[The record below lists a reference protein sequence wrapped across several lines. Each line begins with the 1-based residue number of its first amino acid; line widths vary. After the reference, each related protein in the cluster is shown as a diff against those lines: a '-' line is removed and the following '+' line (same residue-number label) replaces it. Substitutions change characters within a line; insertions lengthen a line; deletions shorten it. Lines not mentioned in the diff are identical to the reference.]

1 MSLINK
7 AFLTYAHRMLKGLD
21 RTRKHPLE
29 VQMKVFRT
37 LLKGGKDTAFGRDH
51 GFSKIGSVRDF
62 QRLVPVRDY
71 NELYPY
77 IERLRSG
84 EDYVLWNEKT
94 RFFAKSSG
102 TSSGKSKFIPIT
114 RTNLWGCHYG
124 GMQRMLANYL
134 QRFPDSRIYSGKALT
149 LGGSVEPDL
158 GGKSFSGDLSAILLR
173 NSPAPAEFFRVP
185 DKKTAMMHDFH
196 EKVEII
202 CRKYSKANV
211 TSFAGVPSWNLIM
224 LRRIM
229 EYNNA
234 SRLTDVWPNMELFM
248 HGGISFEPYR
258 AQYDAIISPGSVR
271 YFENYNASEGY
282 FAFQD
287 DPEDKSM
294 LLTLDNGV
302 FYEFATLKELSEAQE
317 NERPVPTRTVEEV
330 EPGVPYAVII
340 STTAGLWRYLIG
352 DVVTFTSLV
361 PHKVVISGRTQLFI
375 NAFGEELMIGNANT
389 ALAAACKR
397 HNATIS
403 DFTVAP
409 IFIEG
414 GLKGAH
420 QWVIEFENAPEDTE
434 TFADSLDE
442 ELCACNSDYEAKRSH
457 TMTMERLHLAVVPAG
472 TFYRWMESR
481 GKIGGQN
488 KVPRLYSDRRYVDE
502 ILRM

>member
-1 MSLINK
+1 MSFINK
-7 AFLTYAHRMLKGLD
+7 IFLTYASGMLKSLD
-21 RTRKHPLE
+21 RTRRHPFEEQL
-29 VQMKVFRT
+29 KVFKT
-37 LLKGGKDTAFGRDH
+37 LLKGGTDTAFGNYHR
-51 GFSKIGSVRDF
+51 FSRISSIKDF
-62 QRLVPVRDY
+62 QRQVPVCDY

-102 TSSGKSKFIPIT
+102 TSSGKSKFIPVT
-114 RTNLWGCHYG
+114 RTNLWRCHYG

-134 QRFPDSRIYSGKALT
+134 QRYPNSSIYSGKSLT

-158 GGKSFSGDLSAILLR
+158 SGKSFSGDLSAILLR
-173 NSPAPAEFFRVP
+173 NSPPIAEFFRIP
-185 DKKTAMMHDFH
+185 NKKTAMLHDFH

-202 CRKYSKANV
+202 CRRHSKTNV

-224 LRRIM
+224 LREIM

-234 SRLTDVWPNMELFM
+234 RWLTDVWPNLELYM
-248 HGGISFEPYR
+248 HGGISSEPYR
-258 AQYDAIISPGSVR
+258 AQFDAIIPPGSVR

-287 DPEDKSM
+287 DPDDKSM

-302 FYEFATLKELSEAQE
+302 FYEFVTTKELNDARE
-317 NERPVPTRTVEEV
+317 NDRTVPTLTIGEV
-330 EPGVPYAVII
+330 QTGVPYAVII

-352 DVVTFTSLV
+352 DVVTFTSLA

-389 ALAAACKR
+389 ALTAACNI

-414 GLKGAH
+414 KLKGAH
-420 QWVIEFENAPEDTE
+420 QWVIEFENAPEDVE
-434 TFADSLDE
+434 AFADTLDE
-442 ELCACNSDYEAKRSH
+442 ELCACNSDYEAKRTH
-457 TMTMERLHLAVVPAG
+457 TMTMERLHLAVVPEG

-488 KVPRLYSDRRYVDE
+488 KVPRLSGDRKYVDE
-502 ILRM
+502 ILGI

>member
-1 MSLINK
+1 MSFIKK
-7 AFLTYAHRMLKGLD
+7 AFLTYASGMLKGLD
-21 RTRKHPLE
+21 RTRKCPFE
-29 VQMKVFRT
+29 VQMKVFTT
-37 LLKGGKDTAFGRDH
+37 LLKGGKDTAFGLEH

-62 QRLVPVRDY
+62 QRQVPVRDY
-71 NELYPY
+71 DALYPY

-84 EDYVLWNEKT
+84 EDYVLWNETT

-124 GMQRMLANYL
+124 GMQRMLANYV
-134 QRFPDSRIYSGKALT
+134 QHYPDSRIYSGKALT

-158 GGKSFSGDLSAILLR
+158 GGRSFSGDLSAILLR
-173 NSPAPAEFFRVP
+173 NSPALVEFLRIP
-185 DKKTAMMHDFH
+185 DRKTAMMHDFH
-196 EKVEII
+196 EKVEAI
-202 CRKYSKANV
+202 CRHYSKANV
-211 TSFAGVPSWNLIM
+211 TNFAGVPSWNLIM
-224 LRRIM
+224 LRRVM

-234 SRLTDVWPNMELFM
+234 SWLTDVWPHLELFM

-258 AQYDAIISPGSVR
+258 VQYDAIIPHGSVR

-302 FYEFATLKELSEAQE
+302 FYEFATLKELSDAMT
-317 NERPVPTRTVEEV
+317 NGDPVPTHTVDEV
-330 EPGVPYAVII
+330 QTGVPYAVII

-352 DVVTFTSLV
+352 DVVTFTSLT
-361 PHKVVISGRTQLFI
+361 PHKIMISGRTQLFI

-389 ALAAACKR
+389 ALAAACKT
-397 HNATIS
+397 HHATVS

-409 IFIEG
+409 IFMEG
-414 GLKGAH
+414 KSKGAH
-420 QWVIEFENAPEDTE
+420 QWVVEFENAPESVE
-434 TFADSLDE
+434 AFADTLDE
-442 ELCACNSDYEAKRSH
+442 AICACNSDYEAKRTH
-457 TMTMERLHLAVVPAG
+457 TMTMERPHLTVVPKG
-472 TFYRWMESR
+472 TFFRWMESR

-488 KVPRLYSDRRYVDE
+488 KVPRLYGDRRYVEE
-502 ILRM
+502 ILGI